1 MSHYCFFHLILIKRF
16 RIAKLLHI
24 TTHRCELCVFLKMLI
39 FICENEGLWQSTLK
53 LITHC
58 LQQLLN
64 SDECLKQPDYI
75 SRPYPSLDKE

>member
-1 MSHYCFFHLILIKRF
+1 MNHYCFFHLILIKQF
-16 RIAKLLHI
+16 SIAKLVRI
-24 TTHRCELCVFLKMLI
+24 TIHTGALCVFLRMLI

-64 SDECLKQPDYI
+64 SDKCLKQQDYI
-75 SRPYPSLDKE
+75 SRPYPSSDKE